1 MSAYADMHTNWN
13 RSALVVCFVAI
24 AARAFSSSSA
34 VGKTKST
41 NLSNEKAGLGIVTSK
56 VEETWVCQRA
66 KCLFTRFVFARSFG
80 AVVGGRGGEYPGSP
94 ITVLLGGECL

>member
-13 RSALVVCFVAI
+13 HSALAMLSVAP
-24 AARAFSSSSA
+24 AARAFSSSF
-34 VGKTKST
+34 VGCNTKST

-56 VEETWVCQRA
+56 VEEARVCQKA
-66 KCLFTRFVFARSFG
+66 TCLPTRFVFARSFG